1 MRSIVCE
8 PRRSRRLQSAIR
20 RERSEQSS
28 TVVPDE
34 RLDAMSDPI
43 FAVQDAALD
52 DLRARLQNTRWP
64 LVPEGQGW
72 ARGADLEYLRQL
84 VAYWQTSFDWRAQES
99 GLSRFTH
106 ERVRVSGLSLHQ
118 IHERATD
125 ENAPPLA
132 LLHGWPDSFLRYTK
146 ALPLLDTF
154 HRVVPSLPGFGFSE
168 PPTTPGWN
176 SIRTA
181 DAVAELMTVNGYERF
196 VVSGGDVGSSV
207 AEQLARRHADRVIAL
222 HLTDVPYTHL
232 FSVDPAEL
240 TEQERAYLSAG
251 RKWQM
256 SEGAYALI
264 QSTKPTTAAIG
275 LADSP
280 AGLAAWI
287 VEKLRSWS
295 DCDGHLE
302 RRFTRDE
309 ILTWVTLYWLTNT
322 IGSSFLPYVE
332 YEPGSDDKVT
342 VPTGVTIFPK
352 DLVPAPRQFAERFFP
367 IVRWTELPSG
377 GHFTAWEEPDAFAR
391 ELTALARDVVSQ
403 ASHG

>member
-1 MRSIVCE
+1 
-8 PRRSRRLQSAIR
+8 
-20 RERSEQSS
+20 
-28 TVVPDE
+28 VPNE
-34 RLDAMSDPI
+34 RLCAMSDPI

-52 DLRARLQNTRWP
+52 DLRARLHNTRWP

-72 ARGADLEYLRQL
+72 ARGTDLEYLRQL
-84 VAYWQTSFDWRAQES
+84 VDYWQKSFDWRAQES
-99 GLSRFTH
+99 ALGRFTH

-118 IHERATD
+118 IHERAAD
-125 ENAPPLA
+125 QDALPLV

-154 HRVVPSLPGFGFSE
+154 HRIVPSLPGFGFSE

-176 SIRTA
+176 SMRMA

-196 VVSGGDVGSSV
+196 IVSGGDVGSSV
-207 AEQLARRHADRVIAL
+207 AEQLARRHADRIIAL
-222 HLTDVPYTHL
+222 HLTDVPYTHR
-232 FSVDPAEL
+232 FSLNPADL
-240 TEQERAYLSAG
+240 TEPERAYLKAG
-251 RKWQM
+251 QKWQM

-264 QSTKPTTAAIG
+264 QSTKPTTAATG

-295 DCDGHLE
+295 DCDGQLE

-332 YEPGSDDKVT
+332 HDTGSDDEVI
-342 VPTGVTIFPK
+342 VPTGVTIFPQ

-367 IVRWTELPSG
+367 IVRWTELPAG
-377 GHFTAWEEPDAFAR
+377 GHFTAWEEPEAFAR

-403 ASHG
+403 VSDR